1 MNEIIEK
8 IKNTQL
14 KNGEIALTYLGQE
27 GFIIKS
33 GDRFILID
41 GYLSDY
47 VDRHCNTDVIKWI
60 RKYPSPVSPEELD
73 FIDLV
78 LCTHAHY
85 DHADPDTIRGILKT
99 NCKAKFII
107 PVPEIKT
114 LKSYGVPKERIIGAS
129 VREKLDFGGITIEP
143 VAAAHEEFHIKSG
156 EYDEVGYL
164 FDFGGKKIFHAGDC
178 CDYDGLDEKIH
189 GVAVAMLPINGRD
202 EYRRKNDIIG
212 NMDVKEAI
220 DLAKRARAG
229 LLIPMHY
236 DLYDVNCVDE
246 SEFIKQAKTSGMG
259 EKIKT
264 FKPAETIII
273 K

>member
-14 KNGEIALTYLGQE
+14 KNDEIALTYLGQE

-33 GDRFILID
+33 GYRFILID

-47 VDRHCNTDVIKWI
+47 VDRHCNTDVIKWV
-60 RKYPSPVSPEELD
+60 RKYPVPFFPEELD

-78 LCTHAHY
+78 LCSHAHY

-129 VREKLDFGGITIEP
+129 VKEVIERDFAKITPI
-143 VAAAHEEFHIKSG
+143 AAAHEEFHTENG
-156 EYDEVGYL
+156 EYKEVGYL
-164 FDFGGKKIFHAGDC
+164 VEASGKRIFHAGDC
-178 CDYDGLDEKIH
+178 CDYAGLDEKIY
-189 GVAVAMLPINGRD
+189 GVNVVMLPINGRD
-202 EYRRKNDIIG
+202 DYRRKNDIIG

-220 DLAKRARAG
+220 GLAKRARAG

-246 SEFIKQAKTSGMG
+246 NEFIKQAKTSGLG
-259 EKIKT
+259 GKIKT
-264 FKPAETIII
+264 FKTAETIII